1 MYDTDISIVDTISI
15 LFAACF
21 TAGLAET
28 ISWFLIYRT
37 DDYKALKKNIE
48 SMSKQVEK
56 DREMIVIASKQ
67 KQQEKKATKAENQ
80 LKSMNQQLSSSKM
93 KSTMIV
99 ALFAIAFMSTLSST
113 YQGIVIAKLPFEPF
127 SMIQGLTHRG
137 LPGNDVTDCSMI
149 FIYVL
154 ASYLVRTNIQKYF
167 GFAPKTPF
175 SMWDQPGAPK
185 Y

>member
-1 MYDTDISIVDTISI
+1 MYDTDIAWVDTFSI
-15 LFAACF
+15 ILAACF

-37 DDYKALKKNIE
+37 DDYKSLKKNIE
-48 SMSKQVEK
+48 SLSKQVEK
-56 DREMIVIASKQ
+56 EREKIVVASKQ
-67 KQQEKKATKAENQ
+67 KAQEKKVTKSESM
-80 LKSMNQQLSSSKM
+80 LKNMNQQLSSSKM

-99 ALFAIAFMSTLSST
+99 ALFMIAFISTLSST
-113 YQGIVIAKLPFEPF
+113 YQGVVVAKLPFVPF
-127 SMIQGLTHRG
+127 SLLQSMTHRN
-137 LPGNDVTDCSMI
+137 LPGIDMTDCSMI

-154 ASYLVRTNIQKYF
+154 TSYLVRTNIQKYF
-167 GFAPKTPF
+167 GFSPRTPF